1 VVPLPIIPSIVRVSP
16 QGHHER
22 DNGSVGSRNISKLC
36 KSLICRHSLTNAGE
50 VVLVVYFIGECDS
63 DSMRVALS
71 GINFA
76 KSIAKDSGVGSEAR
90 D

>member
-1 VVPLPIIPSIVRVSP
+1 
-16 QGHHER
+16 
-22 DNGSVGSRNISKLC
+22 
-36 KSLICRHSLTNAGE
+36 
-50 VVLVVYFIGECDS
+50 LVVYFIGECDS